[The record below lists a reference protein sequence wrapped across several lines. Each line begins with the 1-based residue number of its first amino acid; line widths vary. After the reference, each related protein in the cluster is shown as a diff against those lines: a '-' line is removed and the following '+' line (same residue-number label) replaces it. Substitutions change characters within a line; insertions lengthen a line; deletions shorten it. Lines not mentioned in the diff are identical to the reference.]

1 VEQLKVAMNKYYA
14 RVLGGLLGLLCVL
27 TPQPAVQAA
36 SGSGAVK
43 ILVLG
48 DSLSAEYGLPRGT
61 GWVKVMEKTLTQ
73 QKHSVSI
80 LNASISG
87 ETTSGAV
94 SRVDLLLK
102 QQSPKIVVIEL
113 GGNDALR
120 GLPIA
125 KTEEN
130 LIALITRSQQA
141 GAKVVLVGIR
151 IPPNYGRSYT
161 EAFAGLY
168 PNLAKKYATGL
179 VPFVFAGLED
189 TPDYFQADR
198 IHPTVKSQPIIA
210 GNITPVVNKL
220 LTVK

>member
-1 VEQLKVAMNKYYA
+1 MATNKYYA
-14 RVLGGLLGLLCVL
+14 RLVLSLLTLLCVL
-27 TPQPAVQAA
+27 TVQAA
-36 SGSGAVK
+36 TGSGAVK

-48 DSLSAEYGLPRGT
+48 DSLSAEYGLPRGS
-61 GWVKVMEKTLTQ
+61 GWVNVMEKTLTQ
-73 QKHSVSI
+73 AKHSVSI

-94 SRVDLLLK
+94 SRVDTLLK
-102 QQSPKIVVIEL
+102 QQAPKIVVIEL

-130 LIALITRSQQA
+130 LTTLITRSQQA

-151 IPPNYGRSYT
+151 IPPNYGRSYA

-168 PNLAKKYATGL
+168 PNLAKKYSIGL

-210 GNITPVVNKL
+210 GNITPVVSQL
-220 LTVK
+220 LGSR